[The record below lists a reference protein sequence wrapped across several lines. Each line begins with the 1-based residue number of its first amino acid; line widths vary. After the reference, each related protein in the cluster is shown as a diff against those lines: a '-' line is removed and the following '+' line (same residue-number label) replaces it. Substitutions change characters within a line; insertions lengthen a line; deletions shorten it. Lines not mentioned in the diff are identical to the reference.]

1 MKWETKQKHL
11 QEKRKKSEECF
22 EVLKVARKKE
32 TELEELKEELK
43 VINKHLLDKKKMNNT
58 LFKELMV
65 EKDELEKL
73 ITEVEIEV
81 TYRLKE
87 GVKERL
93 A

>member
-1 MKWETKQKHL
+1 METNTYL
-11 QEKRKKSEECF
+11 AE
-22 EVLKVARKKE
+22 LA

-73 ITEVEIEV
+73 ITEVEIEIEIV
-81 TYRLKE
+81 TKTSKASNN
-87 GVKERL
+87 GN
-93 A
+93 ADNTIN